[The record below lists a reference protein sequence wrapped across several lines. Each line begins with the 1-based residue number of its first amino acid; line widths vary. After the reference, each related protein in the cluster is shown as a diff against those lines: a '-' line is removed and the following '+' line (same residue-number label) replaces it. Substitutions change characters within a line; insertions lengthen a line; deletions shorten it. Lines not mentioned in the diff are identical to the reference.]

1 MSIDKEIEGIQNQI
15 NNIIG
20 TNTKIVRR
28 KKNNED
34 IKHELFISIITQIE
48 LVINRS
54 TLVRSDFKIDLTDY
68 DEMYLQII
76 DNLIYLS
83 FGTKAA
89 DLIIH
94 YCYDRIEMDG
104 SIPYINEK
112 GIEIEISDPEQ
123 LWQIVK
129 KLL

>member
-1 MSIDKEIEGIQNQI
+1 MNVDKDIEGIQNQI

-20 TNTKIVRR
+20 ANTKIVRR
-28 KKNNED
+28 KKNNDD
-34 IKHELFISIITQIE
+34 IKHELFINIITQIE
-48 LVINRS
+48 LVLNRS
-54 TLVRSDFKIDLTDY
+54 TLVHSDFKIDLSDY

-83 FGTKAA
+83 FGTQAA

-104 SIPYINEK
+104 SIPYVDADGVER
-112 GIEIEISDPEQ
+112 EISDPEQ
-123 LWQIVK
+123 LWQVVK

>member
-1 MSIDKEIEGIQNQI
+1 MSVDKEIEGIQNQI
-15 NNIIG
+15 NNLIG
-20 TNTKIVRR
+20 TSTKIVRR

-104 SIPYINEK
+104 SIPYVDEK
-112 GIEIEISDPEQ
+112 GIEHEISDPNQ
-123 LWQIVK
+123 LWQVIK

>member
-1 MSIDKEIEGIQNQI
+1 MSVDREIEGIQNQI
-15 NNIIG
+15 NSIIG
-20 TNTKIVRR
+20 ANTKIIRR

-34 IKHELFISIITQIE
+34 IKHELFINIITQIE

-54 TLVRSDFKIDLTDY
+54 TLVHSDFKIDLSDY

-83 FGTKAA
+83 FGSQAA
-89 DLIIH
+89 ELIIH

-104 SIPYINEK
+104 SIPYVDANGNEL
-112 GIEIEISDPEQ
+112 EISDPEQ
-123 LWQIVK
+123 LWRVVK

>member
-1 MSIDKEIEGIQNQI
+1 MNVDKEIEGIQNQI
-15 NNIIG
+15 NSIIG

-28 KKNNED
+28 KKNNDD
-34 IKHELFISIITQIE
+34 IKHELFINIITQIE
-48 LVINRS
+48 LVLNRS
-54 TLVRSDFKIDLTDY
+54 TLVHSDFKIDLSDY

-83 FGTKAA
+83 FGTQAA

-104 SIPYINEK
+104 SIPYVDADGNER
-112 GIEIEISDPEQ
+112 EISDPEQ
-123 LWQIVK
+123 LWQVVK
-129 KLL
+129 KML

>member
-1 MSIDKEIEGIQNQI
+1 MNVDKEIEGIQNQI
-15 NNIIG
+15 NSIIG
-20 TNTKIVRR
+20 ANTKIVRR

-34 IKHELFISIITQIE
+34 IKHELFINIITQIE

-54 TLVRSDFKIDLTDY
+54 TLVHSDFKIDLSDY

-94 YCYDRIEMDG
+94 YCYDRLEMDG
-104 SIPYINEK
+104 SIPYIDADGNER
-112 GIEIEISDPEQ
+112 EISDPEQ
-123 LWQIVK
+123 LWQVVK

>member
-1 MSIDKEIEGIQNQI
+1 MSVDKEIEGIQNQI
-15 NNIIG
+15 NSIIG

-54 TLVRSDFKIDLTDY
+54 ALVRSDFKIDLTDY

-104 SIPYINEK
+104 SIPYVDEK
-112 GIEIEISDPEQ
+112 GIEYEISDPNQ
-123 LWQIVK
+123 LWQVVK

>member
-1 MSIDKEIEGIQNQI
+1 MNVDKEIKGIQNQI
-15 NNIIG
+15 NNLIG
-20 TNTKIVRR
+20 ANTKIVRR

-34 IKHELFISIITQIE
+34 IKHELFTNIITQIE

-54 TLVRSDFKIDLTDY
+54 TLVHSDFKIDLSDY

-83 FGTKAA
+83 FGTQAA
-89 DLIIH
+89 ELIIH
-94 YCYDRIEMDG
+94 YCYDRLEMDG
-104 SIPYINEK
+104 SIPYTDTDGTER
-112 GIEIEISDPEQ
+112 EISDPEQ
-123 LWQIVK
+123 LWQVVK

>member
-1 MSIDKEIEGIQNQI
+1 MNVDKEIEGIQNQI
-15 NNIIG
+15 NSIIG

-34 IKHELFISIITQIE
+34 IKHELFINIITQIE

-54 TLVRSDFKIDLTDY
+54 TLVHSDFKIDLSDY

-83 FGTKAA
+83 FGSKAA
-89 DLIIH
+89 ELIIH
-94 YCYDRIEMDG
+94 YCYDRLEMDG
-104 SIPYINEK
+104 SIPYVDEDGNET
-112 GIEIEISDPEQ
+112 EISDPEQ
-123 LWQIVK
+123 LWRVVK

>member
-1 MSIDKEIEGIQNQI
+1 MNVDKEIEGIQEQI
-15 NNIIG
+15 NSIIG
-20 TNTKIVRR
+20 ANTKIVRR
-28 KKNNED
+28 KKNNDD
-34 IKHELFISIITQIE
+34 IKHELFINIITQIE
-48 LVINRS
+48 LVLNRS
-54 TLVRSDFKIDLTDY
+54 TLVHSDFKIDLSDY

-83 FGTKAA
+83 FGTQAA

-104 SIPYINEK
+104 SIPYVDADGNER
-112 GIEIEISDPEQ
+112 EISDPEQ
-123 LWQIVK
+123 LWQVVK

>member
-1 MSIDKEIEGIQNQI
+1 MSVDREIEGIQNQI

-28 KKNNED
+28 RKNNED
-34 IKHELFISIITQIE
+34 IKHELFINIITQIE

-54 TLVRSDFKIDLTDY
+54 TLVHSDFKIDLSDY

-83 FGTKAA
+83 FGSQAA
-89 DLIIH
+89 ELIIH

-104 SIPYINEK
+104 SIPYVDANGNEL
-112 GIEIEISDPEQ
+112 EISDPEQ
-123 LWQIVK
+123 LWGVVK

>member
-1 MSIDKEIEGIQNQI
+1 MSVDKEIEGIQNQI
-15 NNIIG
+15 NSIIG

-112 GIEIEISDPEQ
+112 GVEIEISDPEQ

>member
-1 MSIDKEIEGIQNQI
+1 MNVDKEIEGIQNQI
-15 NNIIG
+15 NSLIG
-20 TNTKIVRR
+20 TNTKIIRR

-34 IKHELFISIITQIE
+34 IKHELFINIITQIE

-54 TLVRSDFKIDLTDY
+54 TLVHSDFKIDLSDY

-83 FGTKAA
+83 FGTQAA

-94 YCYDRIEMDG
+94 YCYYRLEMDG
-104 SIPYINEK
+104 SIPYTDADGNER
-112 GIEIEISDPEQ
+112 EISDPEQ
-123 LWQIVK
+123 LWQVVK

>member
-15 NNIIG
+15 NSIIG

-112 GIEIEISDPEQ
+112 GVEIEISDPEQ

>member
-1 MSIDKEIEGIQNQI
+1 MNVDKEIEGIQEQI
-15 NNIIG
+15 NSIIG
-20 TNTKIVRR
+20 ANTKIVRR
-28 KKNNED
+28 KKNNDD
-34 IKHELFISIITQIE
+34 IKHELFINIITQIE
-48 LVINRS
+48 LVLNRS
-54 TLVRSDFKIDLTDY
+54 TLVHSDFKIDLSDY

-83 FGTKAA
+83 FGTQAA

-104 SIPYINEK
+104 SIPYVDAD
-112 GIEIEISDPEQ
+112 GIEREISDPEQ
-123 LWQIVK
+123 LWQVVK

>member
-1 MSIDKEIEGIQNQI
+1 MNVDKDIEGIQNQI

-20 TNTKIVRR
+20 ANTKIVRR
-28 KKNNED
+28 KKNNDD
-34 IKHELFISIITQIE
+34 IKHTLFINIITQIE
-48 LVINRS
+48 LVLNRS
-54 TLVRSDFKIDLTDY
+54 TLVHSDFKIDLSDY

-94 YCYDRIEMDG
+94 YCYDRLEMDG
-104 SIPYINEK
+104 SIPYVDEN
-112 GIEIEISDPEQ
+112 GNEIEISDPEQ
-123 LWQIVK
+123 LWRVVK

>member
-1 MSIDKEIEGIQNQI
+1 MSVDKDIEGIQNQI
-15 NNIIG
+15 NSIIG
-20 TNTKIVRR
+20 ANTKIIRR
-28 KKNNED
+28 RKNNED
-34 IKHELFISIITQIE
+34 IKHELFINIITQIE

-54 TLVRSDFKIDLTDY
+54 ALVHSDFKIDLSDY

-83 FGTKAA
+83 FGTQAA

-94 YCYDRIEMDG
+94 YCYDRLEMEG
-104 SIPYINEK
+104 SIPYTDADGNES
-112 GIEIEISDPEQ
+112 EISDPEQ
-123 LWQIVK
+123 LWKVVK

>member
-1 MSIDKEIEGIQNQI
+1 MSVDKEIEGIQNQI
-15 NNIIG
+15 NSIIG
-20 TNTKIVRR
+20 ANTKIIRR

-34 IKHELFISIITQIE
+34 IKHELFINIITQIE

-54 TLVRSDFKIDLTDY
+54 TLVHSDFKIDLSDY

-83 FGTKAA
+83 FGTQAA
-89 DLIIH
+89 ELIIH

-104 SIPYINEK
+104 SIPYIDEH
-112 GIEIEISDPEQ
+112 GVEREISNPEQ

>member
-1 MSIDKEIEGIQNQI
+1 MNIDKDIEGIQNQL

-20 TNTKIVRR
+20 TNTKIIRRR
-28 KKNNED
+28 KNTED
-34 IKHELFISIITQIE
+34 IKRDLFIGIITQIE

-54 TLVRSDFKIDLTDY
+54 TLIQSDFKIDLSDY

-83 FGTKAA
+83 FGNQAA
-89 DLIIH
+89 DLIVH
-94 YCYDRIEMDG
+94 YCYDRLEMEG
-104 SIPYINEK
+104 SIPYVDTDGNEY
-112 GIEIEISDPEQ
+112 EISDPEQ
-123 LWQIVK
+123 LWKIIK

>member
-1 MSIDKEIEGIQNQI
+1 MNVDEEIEGIQNQI
-15 NNIIG
+15 NSLIG

-34 IKHELFISIITQIE
+34 IKHELFINIITQIE

-54 TLVRSDFKIDLTDY
+54 TLVHSDFKIDLSDY

-94 YCYDRIEMDG
+94 YCYDRLEMDG
-104 SIPYINEK
+104 SIPYVDETGN
-112 GIEIEISDPEQ
+112 EIEISDPEQ
-123 LWQIVK
+123 LWQVVK
-129 KLL
+129 KIL